1 MKITQAQAHKAAQ
14 LLFPEAYATDRI
26 DAVLRALEWLQ
37 EPEPQ
42 PKGELIPIPL
52 APSQLKIENGDDRK
66 AETRALMK
74 RLSNHMKTKG
84 WNVNQLGMELGVHP
98 ATLRTWLMGS
108 YAPRPE
114 NLEKIIKYL
123 KP

>member
-14 LLFPEAYATDRI
+14 LLFPEHYATDRI

-37 EPEPQ
+37 EPQPQAEPK
-42 PKGELIPIPL
+42 PEPAPI
-52 APSQLKIENGDDRK
+52 ALKIENGTRK

-84 WNVNQLGMELGVHP
+84 MSVNELGAELDVNP
-98 ATLRTWLMGS
+98 ATLRTWLLGS
-108 YAPRPE
+108 YVPRAE
-114 NLEKIIKYL
+114 NLDKILKYL
-123 KP
+123 T